1 MQGIVWWKQKLAV
14 LGQMDEGFHQVL
26 TTSKL
31 IPCIITSLQN
41 SHEFTK
47 VEICILHYS
56 GLNFARELMLSEHP
70 DSSLPTKVGSIL
82 VFSFDIGIGQKTSD
96 SILIFSISVESVQ
109 FKRH

>member
-1 MQGIVWWKQKLAV
+1 M
-14 LGQMDEGFHQVL
+14 LGQLDVGFHQIL

-41 SHEFTK
+41 SHELTK
-47 VEICILHYS
+47 VEICILYLGTTLIS
-56 GLNFARELMLSEHP
+56 ILPTEFMLSEHP

-82 VFSFDIGIGQKTSD
+82 DFSFDIDIDIGQKTSN
-96 SILIFSISVESVQ
+96 SILIFLISVESVQ